1 LYGMSEY
8 LMLMHEVQKARLADL
23 ARKAGTEP
31 GEIYGVIRHEARI
44 PEVKARFGLA
54 ARNRAGSKGAEV

>member
-23 ARKAGTEP
+23 ARKVETEP
-31 GEIYGVIRHEARI
+31 GEIYEVIRHEPRI
-44 PEVKARFGLA
+44 PEAKARFGLE

>member
-1 LYGMSEY
+1 MSEY
-8 LMLMHEVQKARLADL
+8 LMLMHEVQKAHL
-23 ARKAGTEP
+23 ARKAETEP